1 MIIITITHPHA
12 AQAIR
17 LAQAAQYLDRATVAR
32 ILARTGTPRAL
43 YTLARVLRAA
53 A

>member
-1 MIIITITHPHA
+1 MIIINTTHPHA
-12 AQAIR
+12 ALAIR
-17 LAQAAQYLDRATVAR
+17 MAYAGDHLDRATVTR

-43 YTLARVLRAA
+43 YTLARILRAA

>member
-1 MIIITITHPHA
+1 MKLTIITHPHA

-17 LAQAAQYLDRATVAR
+17 LAQAAQYIDRATMAR

-43 YTLARVLRAA
+43 YTLARILRAA

>member
-1 MIIITITHPHA
+1 MELITTTHTQA
-12 AQAIR
+12 ALAIR
-17 LAQAAQYLDRATVAR
+17 LAHASQHLDRATVER

-43 YTLARVLRAA
+43 YTLARILRAA

>member
-1 MIIITITHPHA
+1 MIVTTTTHPHA

-17 LAQAAQYLDRATVAR
+17 LAHAAQHLDRATVAR

-43 YTLARVLRAA
+43 YTLARILRAA